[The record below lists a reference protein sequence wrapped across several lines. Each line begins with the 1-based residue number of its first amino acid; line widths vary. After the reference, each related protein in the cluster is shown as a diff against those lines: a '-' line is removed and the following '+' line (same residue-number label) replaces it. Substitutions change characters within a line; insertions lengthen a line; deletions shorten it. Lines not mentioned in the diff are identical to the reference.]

1 MRTITFEGKKIS
13 FDFSLGCINDVYV
26 KELGGDFND
35 LINMNEYE
43 NNPSKLI
50 DVTRD
55 MMLSGHIYWLY
66 CNGREDEADLLI
78 SRVKSSR
85 MIATKWLIQTQ
96 VMNVVEWITKDL
108 IPNELDTPKEKEKE
122 VKKKLQ

>member
-1 MRTITFEGKKIS
+1 MRTITFEGKKIN

-35 LINMNEYE
+35 LVNMQEYE
-43 NNPSKLI
+43 NNPSKLL

-66 CNGREDEADLLI
+66 CNDKEEEADFLMTKL
-78 SRVKSSR
+78 KSAR
-85 MIATKWLIQTQ
+85 MIATKWLMQTQ
-96 VMNVVEWITKDL
+96 VMTVVEWITKDL
-108 IPNELDTPKEKEKE
+108 MPNELDAPKEKPS
-122 VKKKLQ
+122 KKKLS